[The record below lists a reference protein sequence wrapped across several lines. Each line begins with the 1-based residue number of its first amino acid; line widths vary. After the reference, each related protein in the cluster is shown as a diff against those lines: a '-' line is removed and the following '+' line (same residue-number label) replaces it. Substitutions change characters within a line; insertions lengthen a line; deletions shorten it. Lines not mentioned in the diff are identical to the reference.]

1 MKKLN
6 RKGYITVEILLA
18 SIISAVIA
26 VFLIELTVKLVSK
39 TDDAYVDTL
48 LTTDKALI
56 IKNIKENIET
66 DINTYGIIQS
76 ITCSTNDCINC
87 IISFENNSK
96 TISISDEEINYC
108 LSANN
113 CTYEKKLNN
122 ALSNIKISSKN
133 QKIDKGEYAFIQIK
147 AENIFAENNYII
159 NIPILNSKTEEI
171 VEENTKYTVTIYLD
185 GSEETSGTVIS
196 GGTYSTTVYV
206 PSNLEGKISCN
217 YGEGTISGSG
227 TERQITV
234 TNVSG
239 NTSCNIE

>member
-48 LTTDKALI
+48 LTIDKALI

-66 DINTYGIIQS
+66 DINKYGVINQ
-76 ITCSTNDCINC
+76 ITCETNKCTIQ
-87 IISFENNSK
+87 FKKNSK
-96 TISISDEEINYC
+96 IIKTETKDIKYCSD
-108 LSANN
+108 SNN

-133 QKIDKGEYAFIQIK
+133 SNIDEDEYAFIQIK
-147 AENIFAENNYII
+147 AENIFADNNYII

-171 VEENTKYTVTIYLD
+171 VEENTEYTVTIYLD

-206 PSNLEGKISCN
+206 PSNLEGTISCD